1 MQLVAVLRQ
10 LKAPLKY
17 TYMEQAMINMQQR
30 IYNPP
35 NVSGWEGGL
44 SWLNT
49 NTVQGRFDLVSKVQ
63 FLRYSNYYQLG
74 NTPAPAATLNYPPD
88 QQPADA
94 AAWFKW
100 AYDEVN
106 NPWISPATKAAILTF
121 AARRSDHA
129 STGCE
134 PTPALLRTP
143 GADPRRP
150 RRTGDVTVRCIEC
163 EEIELARVRDVRA
176 GQTLP
181 IPYAAMD
188 GFPAGRSPRDLT
200 RRKLLQ
206 WGVAGFASVYAAKEL
221 AWDQVWNAVAEAH
234 DAPRQ
239 NALVLIYLAGGNDGL
254 NVVMPNGYSADSTAA
269 AQWAAYR
276 TARPTIGRDVVAG
289 AKIKVT
295 PLKGVGYAPNLAF
308 ANTTV
313 SGLDTAADTFNND
326 PKYGFDTLYGDGLDN
341 SNLAVMPAVDG
352 LNYNL
357 SHFDNS
363 DIWFEASY
371 DLNNKTGWLGR
382 WIDRNGSDSNPLQA
396 ISIDTALAKEIRTLN
411 KPVCAISSL
420 PMAGFKLNS
429 SGYGG
434 ANGLDSMR
442 CWRTGRARISV
453 RPRAISP
460 TCRDSRRSF
469 RSRATCSR
477 WRRARPMRS
486 KRTFQKS
493 APGRRLQIST
503 RWFPAATISISRIFS
518 SAPRARSRSPPRSS

>member
-1 MQLVAVLRQ
+1 M
-10 LKAPLKY
+10 
-17 TYMEQAMINMQQR
+17 
-30 IYNPP
+30 
-35 NVSGWEGGL
+35 
-44 SWLNT
+44 
-49 NTVQGRFDLVSKVQ
+49 
-63 FLRYSNYYQLG
+63 
-74 NTPAPAATLNYPPD
+74 
-88 QQPADA
+88 
-94 AAWFKW
+94 
-100 AYDEVN
+100 
-106 NPWISPATKAAILTF
+106 
-121 AARRSDHA
+121 
-129 STGCE
+129 
-134 PTPALLRTP
+134 
-143 GADPRRP
+143 
-150 RRTGDVTVRCIEC
+150 TVRCIEC

-295 PLKGVGYAPNLAF
+295 PLQGAGYAPNLAF

-313 SGLDTAADTFNND
+313 SGLDTATDTFNND

-429 SGYGG
+429 SSYGG
-434 ANGLDSMR
+434 ANGLDLNPMMNSLAGVS
-442 CWRTGRARISV
+442 TGSGN
-453 RPRAISP
+453 
-460 TCRDSRRSF
+460 TYL
-469 RSRATCSR
+469 
-477 WRRARPMRS
+477 
-486 KRTFQKS
+486 
-493 APGRRLQIST
+493 G
-503 RWFPAATISISRIFS
+503 
-518 SAPRARSRSPPRSS
+518 RSRSTYGLTYSTQQQLGVAGAHDAGRRGLPEHRHALHAPADRRATAREVARHARHHDPLGRLRHAHVPAQEPGLAAAGVLARAGRLPGGPEGARDRHQRLDARVLGVRAPREGDAGLQRGRQRRRHRPWRRRPDARDGHATCAAGSPPSGRAAARGTSSRPTTSRRATSRCRRTSARST